1 MEVKRKRSYKDRTGP
16 GGNLA
21 ERIACPMCG
30 WLRTLKYGVD
40 QQTGEPREVRFD
52 KMDVENAP
60 ILRIERLTGRG
71 RASKQAVI
79 ELVSSKKLSELPEEY
94 KNQIRLQCNRI
105 LENL

>member
-1 MEVKRKRSYKDRTGP
+1 MSKRRSYKDRVAP
-16 GGNLA
+16 RGNLS

-30 WLRTLKYGVD
+30 WIRTLKYGEN

-52 KMDVENAP
+52 KMDVENTP

-71 RASKQAVI
+71 QASKQAVI
-79 ELVSSKKLSELPEEY
+79 ELVDSKKLSELPDEY
-94 KNQIRLQCNRI
+94 KEQIKIQCKRI